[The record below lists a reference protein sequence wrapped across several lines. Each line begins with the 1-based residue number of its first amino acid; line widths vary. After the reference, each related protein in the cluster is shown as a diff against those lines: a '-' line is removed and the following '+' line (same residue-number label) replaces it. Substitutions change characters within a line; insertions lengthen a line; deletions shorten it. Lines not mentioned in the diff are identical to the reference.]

1 MENRTVAALIRA
13 NPSAALA
20 EPTKSAGL
28 HRVGAKLRTWACSM
42 VLVILVLPVLYAMN
56 PLASHQW
63 KNRLLVV
70 TLEPSDTGKL
80 PALLEEFSE
89 EIKERDLRLFPVG
102 FSLTHPSVEKM
113 TEEET
118 LWLTTHLRLR
128 PGTTELLLLGKDGQ
142 IKERIDRI
150 DLPLIF
156 SQIDRMPMRRAERE
170 REARD

>member
-1 MENRTVAALIRA
+1 
-13 NPSAALA
+13 
-20 EPTKSAGL
+20 
-28 HRVGAKLRTWACSM
+28 M

-70 TLEPSDTGKL
+70 TLEPSDAGKL

-118 LWLTTHLRLR
+118 LWHLL
-128 PGTTELLLLGKDGQ
+128 
-142 IKERIDRI
+142 DRG
-150 DLPLIF
+150 
-156 SQIDRMPMRRAERE
+156 A
-170 REARD
+170 AR

>member
-1 MENRTVAALIRA
+1 
-13 NPSAALA
+13 
-20 EPTKSAGL
+20 
-28 HRVGAKLRTWACSM
+28 
-42 VLVILVLPVLYAMN
+42 
-56 PLASHQW
+56 
-63 KNRLLVV
+63 
-70 TLEPSDTGKL
+70 
-80 PALLEEFSE
+80 LLEEFSE

-150 DLPLIF
+150 DLPLMF

-170 REARD
+170 REAKD

>member
-1 MENRTVAALIRA
+1 
-13 NPSAALA
+13 
-20 EPTKSAGL
+20 
-28 HRVGAKLRTWACSM
+28 M
-42 VLVILVLPVLYAMN
+42 VLVILVLPVLHAMN

-70 TLEPSDTGKL
+70 TLEPSDAGKL

-118 LWLTTHLRLR
+118 LWLRTVVLLSTMATIVNLPPLSAKAPSPCGAKAARSFIRRTAVLAHSFLRGLRL
-128 PGTTELLLLGKDGQ
+128 GT
-142 IKERIDRI
+142 
-150 DLPLIF
+150 P
-156 SQIDRMPMRRAERE
+156 
-170 REARD
+170 